1 MNVAE
6 GVVRM
11 GDAKFD
17 LSWIDYAIVLIYFIG
32 VVAHGIYVS
41 KKLEGGSDSYF
52 LAGRSLPW
60 YLIGFS
66 LFASNMSGSSFV
78 GLMGGAYSNGVVIF
92 NYEWTAALVLILF
105 AIFILPSFLRAKIS
119 TVPEFL
125 ERRYDV
131 RSRRAFSLFTI
142 LAIMFIDTA
151 GALYAGG
158 LVISNV
164 TGYLNLWTAVAVLAL
179 VAGIYTILG
188 GLSAV
193 VVTDTV
199 QAILLIIGAAALF
212 WLGLNEIGGWQE
224 LFVDVPEEKTKLILP
239 ADDDFL
245 PWTGLWGVILLGF
258 YYWTINQFVVQRTL
272 GAKNLKEG
280 QIGALFAGFLKL
292 PNLFL
297 MILPGLI
304 ALKLYPELET
314 PDLAFPTLAFE
325 LMPIGIRGLLMAAL
339 IAAIM
344 SSLDSALNSASTL
357 VVKDFVVPIWDVD
370 EKRQVWLGRVVTG
383 VVMVFGAIYA
393 PSIAGFE
400 SLFSYFQSSLSYI
413 VPTIVVVF
421 ILGLFVPWLNGNG
434 AFWTI
439 VLGLVVGIP
448 LFILKE
454 VTSVWSDLG
463 LPEIHYTVMSS
474 IMMFIGIATHLVI
487 STLTGRHDKENI
499 EELVWSG
506 QDTKEVFTQLERPLW
521 QDRTLWAGGLIVC
534 IIGFV
539 VWFW

>member
-1 MNVAE
+1 
-6 GVVRM
+6 M

-17 LSWIDYAIVLIYFIG
+17 LHWIDYAIVVVYFIG
-32 VVAHGIYVS
+32 VIGHGIYVS
-41 KKLEGGSDSYF
+41 RKSKGGSEDYF

-125 ERRYDV
+125 EVRYDV

-142 LAIMFIDTA
+142 LAILFIDTA

-212 WLGLNEIGGWQE
+212 WIGLDEIGGWKE
-224 LFVDVPEEKTKLILP
+224 LFVDIPEEKTKLILP
-239 ADDDFL
+239 PSDDFL
-245 PWTGLWGVILLGF
+245 PWTGLWGVVLLGF

-304 ALKLYPELET
+304 ALKLYPGLET

-325 LMPIGIRGLLMAAL
+325 LMPIGLRGLIMAAL

-344 SSLDSALNSASTL
+344 SSLDSAMNSASTL
-357 VVKDFVVPIWDVD
+357 VVKDFVEPIWDVS
-370 EKRQVWLGRVVTG
+370 EERQVWLGRVVTG
-383 VVMVFGAIYA
+383 VVMVFGALYA

-413 VPTIVVVF
+413 IPTIVVVY
-421 ILGLFVPWLNGNG
+421 ILGLFIPWLNGNG

-448 LFILKE
+448 LFIMKE
-454 VTSVWSDLG
+454 VTGIWADLG
-463 LPEIHYTVMSS
+463 LPEIHYTIMST
-474 IMMFIGIATHLVI
+474 IMMVLGIATHMGI
-487 STLTGRHDKENI
+487 SALTSPDDKENVGD
-499 EELVWSG
+499 LVWSG
-506 QDTKEVFTQLERPLW
+506 KEAREVFTTIETPFW
-521 QDRTLWAGGLIVC
+521 QDRTLWAGLLVVC
-534 IIGFV
+534 TAGFV
-539 VWFW
+539 IWFW

>member
-1 MNVAE
+1 MLRSTNQKIRRDKWTRNLNQLMNGVSPLPEPEPTGFRQVAPPRTQRCEVSME
-6 GVVRM
+6 G
-11 GDAKFD
+11 AKFD
-17 LSWIDYAIVLIYFIG
+17 LHWADYLIVVVYFIG
-32 VVAHGIYVS
+32 IIAHGIYVS
-41 KKLEGGSDSYF
+41 KKQKGDSDGYF
-52 LAGRSLPW
+52 LAGRTLPW

-78 GLMGGAYSNGVVIF
+78 GLMGGSYANGVVIF

-245 PWTGLWGVILLGF
+245 PWTGLWGVVLLGF

-280 QIGALFAGFLKL
+280 QVGALFAGFLKL

-304 ALKLYPELET
+304 ALKLYPDLET

-325 LMPIGIRGLLMAAL
+325 LMPVGIRGLIMAAL

-344 SSLDSALNSASTL
+344 SSLDSALNSASPL
-357 VVKDFVVPIWDVD
+357 VVKDFVEPLKPDLED
-370 EKRQVWLGRVVTG
+370 ETLVKIGRVVTG
-383 VVMVFGAIYA
+383 IAMVIGAIYA
-393 PSIAGFE
+393 PMIAGFE

-413 VPTIVVVF
+413 VPTIVVVY
-421 ILGLFVPWLNGNG
+421 ILGLFIPW
-434 AFWTI
+434 
-439 VLGLVVGIP
+439 
-448 LFILKE
+448 
-454 VTSVWSDLG
+454 
-463 LPEIHYTVMSS
+463 
-474 IMMFIGIATHLVI
+474 
-487 STLTGRHDKENI
+487 
-499 EELVWSG
+499 
-506 QDTKEVFTQLERPLW
+506 
-521 QDRTLWAGGLIVC
+521 
-534 IIGFV
+534 
-539 VWFW
+539 

>member
-1 MNVAE
+1 
-6 GVVRM
+6 M

-17 LSWIDYAIVLIYFIG
+17 LHLIDYAIVLVYFI
-32 VVAHGIYVS
+32 VVIAHGIYIS
-41 KKLEGGSDSYF
+41 NKNEEGADSYF
-52 LAGRSLPW
+52 LAGRNLPW

-105 AIFILPSFLRAKIS
+105 AIFILPSFLKARIA

-125 ERRYDV
+125 EERYDV
-131 RSRRAFSLFTI
+131 RSRRVFSIFTI
-142 LAIMFIDTA
+142 LAILFIDTA

-164 TGYLNLWTAVAVLAL
+164 TGLLNLWAAVAVLAL

-199 QAILLIIGAAALF
+199 QAILLIVGAAVLF
-212 WLGLNEIGGWQE
+212 WLGLDEIGGWQE
-224 LFVDVPEEKTKLILP
+224 LFVDLPEGHRHLILSRH
-239 ADDDFL
+239 DDFL
-245 PWTGLWGVILLGF
+245 PWTGLWGVVLLGF

-272 GAKNLKEG
+272 GAKDLREG

-292 PNLFL
+292 PNIFL
-297 MILPGLI
+297 MIMPGLI
-304 ALKLYPELET
+304 ALKLYPDLET

-325 LMPIGIRGLLMAAL
+325 LMPIGVRGLIMAAL

-344 SSLDSALNSASTL
+344 SSLDSAMNSASTL
-357 VVKDFVVPIWDVD
+357 VVKDFVEPIWNVN
-370 EKRQVWLGRVVTG
+370 EERQVWLGRVVTG
-383 VVMVFGAIYA
+383 IVMVFGAIYA

-413 VPTIVVVF
+413 VPTIVVVY
-421 ILGLFVPWLNGNG
+421 IVGLFVPWLNGNG

-439 VLGLVVGIP
+439 LLGLVVGIP
-448 LFILKE
+448 LFVLKE
-454 VTSVWSDLG
+454 VTGIWADWG
-463 LPEIHYTVMSS
+463 WPEIHYTVMST
-474 IMMFIGIATHLVI
+474 IMMLLGLVTHFGISA
-487 STLTGRHDKENI
+487 LTRKKDKENI
-499 EELVWSG
+499 EDLVWSG
-506 QDTKEVFTQLERPLW
+506 KETREIFTQWETPLW
-521 QDRTLWAGGLIVC
+521 EDRTLWAGLLILC
-534 IIGFV
+534 TAGFV
-539 VWFW
+539 VWLW

>member
-1 MNVAE
+1 
-6 GVVRM
+6 M

-17 LSWIDYAIVLIYFIG
+17 LHWIDYAIVVIYFIG
-32 VVAHGIYVS
+32 VIAHGVYVS
-41 KKLEGGSDSYF
+41 KKSGGGSEDYF

-78 GLMGGAYSNGVVIF
+78 GLMGGAYDNGVVIF

-105 AIFILPSFLRAKIS
+105 AIFILPSFLRAKIA
-119 TVPEFL
+119 TVPQFL
-125 ERRYDV
+125 EERYDV

-142 LAIMFIDTA
+142 LAILFIDTA

-199 QAILLIIGAAALF
+199 QAILLIVAAAILF

-224 LFVDVPEEKTKLILP
+224 LFVDIPEEKTKLILP
-239 ADDDFL
+239 ANDDFL
-245 PWTGLWGVILLGF
+245 PWTGLWGVVLLGF

-272 GAKNLKEG
+272 GAKDLKEG

-325 LMPIGIRGLLMAAL
+325 LMPIGLRGLIMAAL

-344 SSLDSALNSASTL
+344 SSLDSAMNSASTL
-357 VVKDFVVPIWDVD
+357 VVKDFIEPIWDVS
-370 EKRQVWLGRVVTG
+370 EERQVWLGRVVTG
-383 VVMVFGAIYA
+383 IVMVFGAIYA

-413 VPTIVVVF
+413 IPTIVVVY
-421 ILGLFVPWLNGNG
+421 ILGLFIPWLNGNG

-448 LFILKE
+448 LFIMKE
-454 VTSVWSDLG
+454 VTEVWANLG
-463 LPEIHYTVMSS
+463 LPEIHYTIMSS
-474 IMMFIGIATHLVI
+474 IMMFLGIVI
-487 STLTGRHDKENI
+487 HVGISALTSREERENI
-499 EELVWSG
+499 DELVWSG
-506 QDTKEVFTQLERPLW
+506 KETLDVFTKWETPLW
-521 QDRTLWAGGLIVC
+521 QDRTLWAGFLIAATA
-534 IIGFV
+534 GFV
-539 VWFW
+539 IWFW

>member
-1 MNVAE
+1 ME
-6 GVVRM
+6 S
-11 GDAKFD
+11 AKFD
-17 LSWIDYAIVLIYFIG
+17 LHLIDYAIVVAYFIG

-41 KKLEGGSDSYF
+41 RKQSGGSEDYF

-78 GLMGGAYSNGVVIF
+78 GLMGGAYANGVVIF

-105 AIFILPSFLRAKIS
+105 AIFILPSYLRAKIS
-119 TVPEFL
+119 TVPGFL
-125 ERRYDV
+125 EERYDV

-164 TGYLNLWTAVAVLAL
+164 TGYLNLWAAVAVLAL

-212 WLGLNEIGGWQE
+212 WIGLDEIGGWEE
-224 LFVDVPEEKTKLILP
+224 LFTGTPEDMTHMILP

-245 PWTGLWGVILLGF
+245 PWTGLLGVILLGF

-272 GAKNLKEG
+272 GAKDLKEG
-280 QIGALFAGFLKL
+280 QIGAIFAGFLKL
-292 PNLFL
+292 PNIFL
-297 MILPGLI
+297 MVLPGVI
-304 ALKLYPELET
+304 ALKLYPDLET

-325 LMPIGIRGLLMAAL
+325 LMPIGVRGLIMAAL

-357 VVKDFVVPIWDVD
+357 VVKDFASGAH
-370 EKRQVWLGRVVTG
+370 EGR
-383 VVMVFGAIYA
+383 
-393 PSIAGFE
+393 S
-400 SLFSYFQSSLSYI
+400 
-413 VPTIVVVF
+413 
-421 ILGLFVPWLNGNG
+421 
-434 AFWTI
+434 
-439 VLGLVVGIP
+439 
-448 LFILKE
+448 
-454 VTSVWSDLG
+454 
-463 LPEIHYTVMSS
+463 
-474 IMMFIGIATHLVI
+474 
-487 STLTGRHDKENI
+487 
-499 EELVWSG
+499 
-506 QDTKEVFTQLERPLW
+506 
-521 QDRTLWAGGLIVC
+521 
-534 IIGFV
+534 
-539 VWFW
+539 

>member
-1 MNVAE
+1 
-6 GVVRM
+6 M

-17 LSWIDYAIVLIYFIG
+17 LHWIDYAIVAVYFLG
-32 VVAHGIYVS
+32 VIAHGYYIS

-78 GLMGGAYSNGVVIF
+78 GLMGGAYSNGIVIF

-105 AIFILPSFLRAKIS
+105 AIFILPSYLRAKVS

-125 ERRYDV
+125 EERYDV

-142 LAIMFIDTA
+142 LAILFIDIA

-164 TGYLNLWTAVAVLAL
+164 TEYLNLWTAVAVLAL
-179 VAGIYTILG
+179 IAGFYTILG

-212 WLGLNEIGGWQE
+212 WIGLDEIGGWQN
-224 LFVDVPEEKTKLILP
+224 LFVDVPEEKQKLILA

-245 PWTGLWGVILLGF
+245 PWPGIWGVVLLGF

-272 GAKNLKEG
+272 GAKDLKQG
-280 QIGALFAGFLKL
+280 QVGALFAGFLKL

-297 MILPGLI
+297 MIIPGII

-314 PDLAFPTLAFE
+314 PDLAFPALAFE
-325 LMPIGIRGLLMAAL
+325 LMPIGLRGLIMAAL

-357 VVKDFVVPIWDVD
+357 VIKDFVEPIWDVNED
-370 EKRQVWLGRVVTG
+370 RQVWLGRIVTG
-383 VVMVFGAIYA
+383 IVMIFGAVYA
-393 PSIAGFE
+393 PSVASFE

-413 VPTIVVVF
+413 IPTIVVVY
-421 ILGLFVPWLNGNG
+421 ILGLFIPWLNGNG

-439 VLGLVVGIP
+439 VLGLVIGIP
-448 LFILKE
+448 LFVLKE
-454 VTSVWSDLG
+454 VTGIWDSWG
-463 LPEIHYTVMSS
+463 LPAIHYTIMSS
-474 IMMFIGIATHLVI
+474 IMMFVGIATHFGI
-487 STLTGRHDKENI
+487 SAMTRTRDKENV

-506 QDTKEVFTQLERPLW
+506 KEAKEIFTRWESPLW
-521 QDRTLWAGGLIVC
+521 QDRTLWAGLLIVC
-534 IIGFV
+534 TAGMVI
-539 VWFW
+539 WFA